1 MRRVFRACRFL
12 NGKFVSRVAA
22 ICVVVVAGYVGIS
35 ATNIERYVEGVT
47 HFEPREILHQLTSP
61 AYIQDIYTLPSH
73 REYIITFM
81 LRTILHHKTFKTQFN
96 TCYRTICYLLW
107 RGLIASSNYVLIEMK
122 IYFLLVLWDCK
133 SCNWE
138 LEIGPYG
145 QRHRQEMELDILQF

>member
-1 MRRVFRACRFL
+1 MLGCPQQ
-12 NGKFVSRVAA
+12 
-22 ICVVVVAGYVGIS
+22 
-35 ATNIERYVEGVT
+35 TIERYVEGVT

-73 REYIITFM
+73 RKYITSM
-81 LRTILHHKTFKTQFN
+81 LRTILHHTLKTFKTQFN

-145 QRHRQEMELDILQF
+145 QRNREEMEIGIFQF

>member
-1 MRRVFRACRFL
+1 M
-12 NGKFVSRVAA
+12 
-22 ICVVVVAGYVGIS
+22 S
-35 ATNIERYVEGVT
+35 ATSYRKICWGSYSFWTRRAVDEKFCITYITSLYSG
-47 HFEPREILHQLTSP
+47 HFP
-61 AYIQDIYTLPSH
+61 LPSH
-73 REYIITFM
+73 RENITSM

-122 IYFLLVLWDCK
+122 IYFLLALWDCK